1 MNQSLPT
8 GIIFDLKKFSIHDG
22 PGIRTTVFL
31 KGCPL
36 RCEWC
41 HNPESQAVGLERIFR
56 GVRCIRCGECM
67 AVCPQGAISEAK
79 TLKVLETFRVS
90 PAQNGDGLI
99 TDPKKCTLCGAC
111 VEVCYA
117 EAREIVGREVT
128 VAQVMAGIEKDIPF
142 YDESGGG
149 VTFSGGEPLAQ
160 RDFLLA
166 LLRACRDKELH
177 TAVDTCGFAAWE
189 TFERIR
195 PYVDL
200 FLYDLKL
207 MDEAGHQHFTGVSNR
222 LILQNLQ
229 ALSQRGH
236 NIIVRVP
243 IIPGINDDDA
253 NIRHIGAF
261 VAALPQPHPVN
272 ILPYHHIG
280 MDKYQRLNKSY
291 ELAQVRPPTA
301 EHMDHIAQMLE
312 EFKLTVK
319 IG

>member
-1 MNQSLPT
+1 MTDTPRSYKMKSMKQSLPT

-67 AVCPQGAISEAK
+67 AVCPQGAI
-79 TLKVLETFRVS
+79 TL
-90 PAQNGDGLI
+90 NGAGPI
-99 TDPKKCTLCGAC
+99 TDPALCTLCGTC
-111 VEVCYA
+111 IDSCYA
-117 EAREIVGREVT
+117 EAREIVGRKVT
-128 VAQVMAGIEKDIPF
+128 ASQVMADIEKDIPF

-149 VTFSGGEPLAQ
+149 VTFSGGEPLLQ

-166 LLRACRDKELH
+166 LLRACREKEIH
-177 TAVDTCGFAAWE
+177 TAVDTCGFAAWD

-236 NIIVRVP
+236 PTIVRVP
-243 IIPGINDDDA
+243 IIPGINDDAA

-280 MDKYQRLNKSY
+280 MDKYQRLNKPY
-291 ELAQVRPPTA
+291 ELAQVQPPTA
-301 EHMDHIAQMLE
+301 EHMGHIAQMLE

-319 IG
+319 IGG